1 MVFLKLLVVITTLYS
16 LVFTVRGDGD
26 ISSQKNNEINNDISN
41 LEIDIANG
49 LDKSIIKKRIENIDN
64 NLWNWRV
71 NTYNQA
77 DENNDQWNE
86 SELLILDAKKR
97 LDSLSDKLKLE
108 GDWGKISL
116 RYNPVRQ
123 IKPNIR
129 YLFPF

>member
-1 MVFLKLLVVITTLYS
+1 MVFLKLLVAIITLNT
-16 LVFTVRGDGD
+16 LVFAVRSDGD
-26 ISSQKNNEINNDISN
+26 ISSQINYEINNDIAK

-49 LDKSIIKKRIENIDN
+49 LDASIIKKRIDYIDN
-64 NLWNWRV
+64 SLWNWRV

-77 DENNDQWNE
+77 DENNDHWNE

>member
-1 MVFLKLLVVITTLYS
+1 MVFLKLLVAIITLNT
-16 LVFTVRGDGD
+16 LVFAVRSDGD
-26 ISSQKNNEINNDISN
+26 ISSQINYEINNDIAK

-49 LDKSIIKKRIENIDN
+49 LDASIIKKRIDYIDN
-64 NLWNWRV
+64 SLWNWRV

-77 DENNDQWNE
+77 DENNDHWNE

-116 RYNPVRQ
+116 SYNPVRQ

-129 YLFPF
+129 YLLPF

>member
-1 MVFLKLLVVITTLYS
+1 MVFLKLLVTLLTLNV
-16 LVFTVRGDGD
+16 LVFAARSDGD
-26 ISSQKNNEINNDISN
+26 ISSQKNDQINNDISN
-41 LEIDIANG
+41 LEIDFANG
-49 LDKSIIKKRIENIDN
+49 LDSSIINKRIEYIDN

-71 NTYNQA
+71 NTFNQA
-77 DENNDQWNE
+77 AKNNDHWNE

-97 LDSLSDKLKLE
+97 LDSLNDKLKLE
-108 GDWGKISL
+108 GDWGKVSL

>member
-1 MVFLKLLVVITTLYS
+1 VVFLKLLVVITTLYS

-49 LDKSIIKKRIENIDN
+49 LDKSIIKKRIEYIDN

-77 DENNDQWNE
+77 DENNDYWNE

>member
-1 MVFLKLLVVITTLYS
+1 MVFLKLLVVIITLNS

-26 ISSQKNNEINNDISN
+26 FSSQKNDEINNDISN

-49 LDKSIIKKRIENIDN
+49 LDISIIKKRIENIDN

-71 NTYNQA
+71 NTHNQT

-97 LDSLSDKLKLE
+97 LDSMSDKLKLE

>member
-49 LDKSIIKKRIENIDN
+49 LDKSIIKKRIEYIDN

-77 DENNDQWNE
+77 DENNDHWNE

-97 LDSLSDKLKLE
+97 LDSLSDK
-108 GDWGKISL
+108 
-116 RYNPVRQ
+116 
-123 IKPNIR
+123 
-129 YLFPF
+129 F

>member
-1 MVFLKLLVVITTLYS
+1 MVFLKLLVILITLNA
-16 LVFTVRGDGD
+16 LVFTVRGDVD
-26 ISSQKNNEINNDISN
+26 INIQKNYQINNDISN

-49 LDKSIIKKRIENIDN
+49 LDTSIINERIEYIDN
-64 NLWNWRV
+64 NLWSWRV

-77 DENNDQWNE
+77 DENNDHWNE

-108 GDWGKISL
+108 GDWGKVSL

>member
-1 MVFLKLLVVITTLYS
+1 VVFLKLLVVIITLNS

-26 ISSQKNNEINNDISN
+26 FSNQKNDEINNDISN

-49 LDKSIIKKRIENIDN
+49 LDISIIKKRIENIDN

-71 NTYNQA
+71 NTHNQT

-97 LDSLSDKLKLE
+97 LDSMSDKLKLE

>member
-1 MVFLKLLVVITTLYS
+1 VVFLKLLVAIITLNT
-16 LVFTVRGDGD
+16 LVFAVRSDGD
-26 ISSQKNNEINNDISN
+26 ISSQINYEINNDIAK

-49 LDKSIIKKRIENIDN
+49 LDASIIKKRIDYIDN
-64 NLWNWRV
+64 SLWNWRV

-77 DENNDQWNE
+77 DENNDHWNE

-116 RYNPVRQ
+116 SYNPVRQ

-129 YLFPF
+129 YLLPF